1 MPILFYRILLKISQW
16 PGPLGILHNGALFST
31 HFLCKMPSCFFL
43 KICYNNNC
51 QEGMG
56 LDSFEINLSALKKSR
71 KKIKKPLDKQHSVCY
86 NIIVP
91 KGNTKN

>member
-1 MPILFYRILLKISQW
+1 
-16 PGPLGILHNGALFST
+16 
-31 HFLCKMPSCFFL
+31 
-43 KICYNNNC
+43 
-51 QEGMG
+51 MG

-71 KKIKKPLDKQHSVCY
+71 KKIKKPLDKQHQACY